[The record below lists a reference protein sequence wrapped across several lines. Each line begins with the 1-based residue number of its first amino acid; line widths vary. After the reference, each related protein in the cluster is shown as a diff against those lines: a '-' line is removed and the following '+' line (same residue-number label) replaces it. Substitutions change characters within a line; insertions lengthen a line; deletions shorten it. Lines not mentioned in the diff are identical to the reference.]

1 MTIKFTWKN
10 ECPIHKPTKCKSEE
24 SDDGLSDA
32 IRIQN
37 HPLKKKRNCVWSWYR
52 DKWINENQRGVT
64 PILSLAYVEIWSF
77 VRCSYSRVVETF
89 IWQMGKAQLSIHMK

>member
-32 IRIQN
+32 IQIQN
-37 HPLKKKRNCVWSWYR
+37 HRLKKK
-52 DKWINENQRGVT
+52 
-64 PILSLAYVEIWSF
+64 EIVYDPDIEIS
-77 VRCSYSRVVETF
+77 E
-89 IWQMGKAQLSIHMK
+89 LMKTKEV